1 MARESDLRPE
11 EHVRRGVARTL
22 RSGLLLLVLLG
33 ALGAWL
39 SLGAFTLAP
48 GQAAVLLR
56 LGRHA
61 GTITEEGFHL
71 VLPPPIVLRQIVNA
85 EQVRT
90 EDFGH
95 VAAEGAALDKEAEL
109 EAAMQTADNNIV
121 RIGFS
126 VQYRTKDSFAALY
139 RVEDP
144 VAVVRD
150 AAQAAMR
157 EAVGA
162 MTVDGVLR
170 EQRDA
175 LTADVARELQTIL
188 DTYDA
193 GIDIVGVQLRDVQA
207 PAQVRAAFDDVIAAT
222 QDASRLVNEAEG
234 YRNEVLPGARAQAA
248 ELTAAADA
256 HRQAVVAEATGEAAR
271 FRAIVAEYRKAPAV
285 TEKRLYLET
294 MEQVLP
300 KVEKVIIERGT
311 TSVVPYLPIGRE
323 PGERKRE
330 PVEST
335 REPREKQ
342 GEP

>member
-1 MARESDLRPE
+1 VARDPDERISGDER
-11 EHVRRGVARTL
+11 VRRSVTRTL
-22 RSGLLLLVLLG
+22 GNGLLLLILLG
-33 ALGAWL
+33 VLGAWF

-48 GQAAVLLR
+48 GQAAVLLL
-56 LGRHA
+56 LGRHHD
-61 GTITEEGFHL
+61 TVTDEGFHL
-71 VLPPPIVLRQIVNA
+71 TLPPPLVLRAIVNA

-95 VAAEGAALDKEAEL
+95 VAAEGAPVEKEAEL

-126 VQYRTKDSFAALY
+126 VQYKSKDAFAALY
-139 RVEDP
+139 RLEDP

-175 LTADVARELQTIL
+175 LTADVARDLQTIL
-188 DTYDA
+188 DAYQA

-207 PAQVRAAFDDVIAAT
+207 PAEVRAAFDDVIAAT
-222 QDASRLVNEAEG
+222 QDASRLVNQAEG

-248 ELTAAADA
+248 ELTAAADG

-271 FRAIVAEYRKAPAV
+271 FKAIAEEYRKAPAV

-294 MEQVLP
+294 MEEVLP
-300 KVEKVIIERGT
+300 RVEKVIIEPGT
-311 TSVVPYLPIGRE
+311 ASVMPYLPIGRQ
-323 PGERKRE
+323 PGVAAGPPAAAGAGDGR
-330 PVEST
+330 
-335 REPREKQ
+335 
-342 GEP
+342 